1 MNHRVECGV
10 KRERDEVAVE
20 ILRTNYVS
28 GEPRWSGD
36 RGRVATTRITCILLL
51 SSLDVCYGV

>member
-1 MNHRVECGV
+1 M
-10 KRERDEVAVE
+10 KREKVQKAAVE
-20 ILRTNYVS
+20 LYLRTNYVS